1 MKKKDVL
8 DNEIKRFN
16 KTGIFS
22 FIVSLIGIFILGL
35 PCGLVALI
43 TGIIGLTSFKPE
55 QEKGRWMA
63 ITGLVIG
70 ILDIIISSI
79 YIVAVGAGIA

>member
-1 MKKKDVL
+1 MKKNDVS
-8 DNEIKRFN
+8 DNETKRFN
-16 KTGIFS
+16 KKGIVS
-22 FIVSLIGIFILGL
+22 FVFSLIGTLILGL

-55 QEKGRWMA
+55 EEKGRWMA

-70 ILDIIISSI
+70 ILDIIMSSI
-79 YIVAVGAGIA
+79 YIIAIGAGIA